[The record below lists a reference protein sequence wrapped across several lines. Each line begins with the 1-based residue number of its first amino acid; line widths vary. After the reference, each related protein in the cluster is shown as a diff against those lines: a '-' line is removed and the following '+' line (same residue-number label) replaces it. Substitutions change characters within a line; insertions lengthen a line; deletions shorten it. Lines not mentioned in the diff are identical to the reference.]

1 MMRRVIFIAFFVIA
15 AVFGAMGADN
25 TGRRDMVLR
34 AQALL
39 NLGARGDVV
48 GELEAIADSLG
59 QTEKDGFYFAT
70 LNVLVD
76 RLFSESRFAEAD
88 SAVLRMENE
97 ALSAG
102 NPLARAM
109 SRRVRGQM
117 LYKLSQP
124 EKALV
129 EFDSAL
135 AVTPDFRT
143 DLNAFST
150 FASINEWRVIVARAL
165 GDTTARNDA
174 RTRYAAA
181 VDSWKARGWRDST
194 AHFEVTALAFKAPAL
209 PPREAQALMDSA
221 ARLMRPDLPARAYE
235 HYWWRR
241 AIMAADSGD
250 YGDALAAVDVLLKAH
265 ESFIWFYLDDLR
277 LKARILALGGR
288 PAESLAVSDRYTEM
302 RDSLTAEQ
310 IGSQLADLSTLYRTK
325 IEREHRRAM
334 TYRLVGIGGIAVL
347 LLLLLIVSLCFA
359 ARQRRRNR
367 LLVDRLKEL
376 DRPVPQTAPGETGE
390 VAGIS
395 RLDAYMMAER
405 PYVDPSFG
413 RQALAK
419 AVGMSPEQVAALV
432 RDARSTTVLG
442 YINSH
447 RLDEARR
454 VLESDSDETLTE
466 IAGRLGFGTLRT
478 FQRTFSE
485 RYAMPPSRYRTLA
498 HEK

>member
-1 MMRRVIFIAFFVIA
+1 MRRIFFIALFLLTGFLA
-15 AVFGAMGADN
+15 GFGADEA
-25 TGRRDMVLR
+25 RRDMVLR

-48 GELEAIADSLG
+48 GELVAIADSLG
-59 QTEKDGFYFAT
+59 QTEKDGFYFAA

-76 RLFSESRFAEAD
+76 RLFSESRFAEAH

-165 GDTTARNDA
+165 GDTIARNDA

-209 PPREAQALMDSA
+209 PPREAQVLMDSA
-221 ARLMRPDLPARAYE
+221 ARLMRPN
-235 HYWWRR
+235 
-241 AIMAADSGD
+241 I
-250 YGDALAAVDVLLKAH
+250 
-265 ESFIWFYLDDLR
+265 
-277 LKARILALGGR
+277 
-288 PAESLAVSDRYTEM
+288 
-302 RDSLTAEQ
+302 
-310 IGSQLADLSTLYRTK
+310 
-325 IEREHRRAM
+325 
-334 TYRLVGIGGIAVL
+334 IGGAVPLWPPTPAITGML
-347 LLLLLIVSLCFA
+347 LLRWMYC
-359 ARQRRRNR
+359 
-367 LLVDRLKEL
+367 
-376 DRPVPQTAPGETGE
+376 
-390 VAGIS
+390 
-395 RLDAYMMAER
+395 
-405 PYVDPSFG
+405 
-413 RQALAK
+413 
-419 AVGMSPEQVAALV
+419 
-432 RDARSTTVLG
+432 
-442 YINSH
+442 
-447 RLDEARR
+447 
-454 VLESDSDETLTE
+454 
-466 IAGRLGFGTLRT
+466 
-478 FQRTFSE
+478 
-485 RYAMPPSRYRTLA
+485 
-498 HEK
+498 